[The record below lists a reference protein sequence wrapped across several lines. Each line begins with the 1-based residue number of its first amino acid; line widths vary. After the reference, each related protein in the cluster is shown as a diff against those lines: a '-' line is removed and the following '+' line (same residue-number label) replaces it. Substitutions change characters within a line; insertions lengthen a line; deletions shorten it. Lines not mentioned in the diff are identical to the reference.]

1 MSEFGNELS
10 SLSQALSSHVVKD
23 KLISKICLRAQVYD
37 VNTGQNMS
45 QVQIVCSTGNS
56 IHVHEEL
63 SSLGCAVFPPCFKL
77 DQGT

>member
-1 MSEFGNELS
+1 
-10 SLSQALSSHVVKD
+10 
-23 KLISKICLRAQVYD
+23 VYD